1 MTRFPSPFVEGYGWD
16 DETGELEYPG
26 ATPTENHSPGMPCCG
41 GIPELHADFGHAE
54 CDVHADA
61 HLSGGWCLVADIRVA
76 TQDASGNGNGAGSSA
91 DGNGS
96 SPGDDEENQLPDLYE
111 SWHPKNPYEVRVDM
125 PNLLSPEL
133 Q

>member
-1 MTRFPSPFVEGYGWD
+1 MS
-16 DETGELEYPG
+16 L
-26 ATPTENHSPGMPCCG
+26 
-41 GIPELHADFGHAE
+41 
-54 CDVHADA
+54 
-61 HLSGGWCLVADIRVA
+61 A

-96 SPGDDEENQLPDLYE
+96 SPGDDEENDEELPDLYE

>member
-1 MTRFPSPFVEGYGWD
+1 MGCHVSMLLWPCRLRCPRKCALSVAA
-16 DETGELEYPG
+16 G
-26 ATPTENHSPGMPCCG
+26 AFRLTARDTCVVSQ
-41 GIPELHADFGHAE
+41 
-54 CDVHADA
+54 DVN
-61 HLSGGWCLVADIRVA
+61 
-76 TQDASGNGNGAGSSA
+76 GNGNGAGSSA